1 MTLSKNIHKIL
12 YVSSTAMALLA
23 VSMTAYAS
31 EKLPMAD
38 SVAVFSPDVKVL
50 GDASPQSVIHFQV
63 ALRLRDYEGLAKSNA
78 AGKILS
84 AKELA
89 DKYLP
94 TQTHYDTVLNW
105 LVKQGMKIDATS
117 SSRMTISASATTAEI
132 TRAMSVHFSKIQS
145 EGKEFSAADSPPA
158 VPSEIANLIKGING
172 LQPHLH
178 MHSMMAK
185 PHGSTTVPYYPIAF
199 INAYGAN
206 GLGNL
211 GANTTT
217 AIVIDTFP
225 LKSDLTQFWTTV
237 GSPQVLGNISFI
249 QTVPGTLAPPSGEE
263 SIDVETSSAVAPSS
277 KVRVYA
283 SLDLSFTNLDTAY
296 QAVITDLQNG
306 VKITQVS
313 ISLGLCE
320 SQTPSNEIGTEDGFY
335 AVMSS
340 LGASVFISS
349 GDSGSREC
357 GGRTNTT
364 SFAATSP
371 NVTAVGGTTLR
382 VTSSGTISS
391 ETGWS
396 GSGGGLSSLFNRPSY
411 QPTSLGF
418 TKRAIPDFSA
428 EADPNTGAYI
438 LVNGTATQYGG
449 TSLAAPIVAG
459 LMARVN
465 SARLAAG
472 KLPLGLMN
480 SRIYSLIG
488 TANFR
493 DITSGSNGGYS
504 AVVGYDRVTGIGTP
518 KLGTLLPTLVA
529 QP

>member
-1 MTLSKNIHKIL
+1 MTLLPKFQKKTL
-12 YVSSTAMALLA
+12 SSSLTLALLF
-23 VSMTAYAS
+23 VSATATAS
-31 EKLPMAD
+31 TKSPMINSIA
-38 SVAVFSPDVKVL
+38 AFSPDITVL
-50 GDASPQSVIHFQV
+50 GEASPQSVVHFQV
-63 ALRLRDYEGLAKSNA
+63 ALPLRDYDGLAKSNA
-78 AGKILS
+78 SGKILTS
-84 AKELA
+84 KDLA
-89 DKYLP
+89 DRHLP
-94 TQTHYDTVLNW
+94 TQKDYDTVLNW
-105 LVKQGMKIDATS
+105 LTKQGMKIDATT
-117 SSRMTISASATTAEI
+117 SSRMTIGASATTAEI
-132 TRAMSVHFSKIQS
+132 SRAMGVHFSKVKS
-145 EGKEFSAADSPPA
+145 EGREFASADSAPA
-158 VPSEIANLIKGING
+158 VPAEIASLIKGING

-178 MHSMMAK
+178 AHAMMAK
-185 PHGSTTVPYYPIAF
+185 PQGATTVPYYPIAF

-206 GLGNL
+206 GLGNA
-211 GANTTT
+211 GAGATT
-217 AIVIDTFP
+217 AVVIDTFP
-225 LKSDLTQFWTTV
+225 LKSDLTQFWATTAT
-237 GSPQVLGNISFI
+237 PQTLSNISFI
-249 QTVPGTLAPPSGEE
+249 QTVPGTLAAPSGEE
-263 SIDVETSSAVAPSS
+263 SIDVETASSVAPSS

-296 QAVITDLQNG
+296 QRIISDLQNG

-320 SQTPSNEIGTEDGFY
+320 TQVPTNEISTDDGFF

-340 LGASVFISS
+340 LGASVFVSS

-364 SFAATSP
+364 SFFATSP
-371 NVTAVGGTTLR
+371 NVTAVGGTRLL
-382 VTSSGTISS
+382 VTSTGAIRS
-391 ETGWS
+391 EVAWT
-396 GSGGGLSSLFNRPSY
+396 GSGGGLSTLFARPSY
-411 QPTSLGF
+411 QPASLGF

-438 LVNGTATQYGG
+438 LVNGQVTQYGG

-459 LMARVN
+459 LVARIN

-472 KLPLGLMN
+472 KTPLGLMN

-488 TANFR
+488 TGNFR

-504 AVVGYDRVTGIGTP
+504 AVTGYDRVTGIGTP